1 MNADAQIGFLELRDE
16 ATKHFKEYASAK
28 LEFENLPSDLR
39 LKSIL
44 NQKSI
49 NWINALN
56 EFDNYTPNAT
66 V

>member
-1 MNADAQIGFLELRDE
+1 MNADAEIKFLQLRDE
-16 ATKHFKEYASAK
+16 AIKHFNEYASAK
-28 LEFENLPSDLR
+28 LEFENSPADLK
-39 LKSIL
+39 LKSFL
-44 NQKSI
+44 NQKNI